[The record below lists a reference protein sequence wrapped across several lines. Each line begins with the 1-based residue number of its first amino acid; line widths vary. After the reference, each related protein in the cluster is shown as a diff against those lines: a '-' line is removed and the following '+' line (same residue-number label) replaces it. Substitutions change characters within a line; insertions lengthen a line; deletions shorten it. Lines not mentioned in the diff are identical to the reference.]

1 MGTIF
6 IAFRDDEV
14 FFTTIVIGP
23 NMETISTNSF
33 EAQESASSLWAQ
45 QCVINDQSR
54 SHGEYN
60 SGSSGANYFRTA
72 AGDRHNTTRSLLN

>member
-6 IAFRDDEV
+6 VAFRDDEV

-33 EAQESASSLWAQ
+33 EAQESASSLWAK
-45 QCVINDQSR
+45 
-54 SHGEYN
+54 
-60 SGSSGANYFRTA
+60 TM
-72 AGDRHNTTRSLLN
+72 RH